1 MNKRQFIRGM
11 DNIDPALIQ
20 DFIIQKEQLQLKKAR
35 RKANLLRVGALAACL
50 CLMLT
55 ALFAIPLM
63 TGRDTPPEPPVVTP
77 SDTTSAPITSV
88 IDTPPPPVD
97 PNTPP
102 ATSFVQNNIQL
113 SGTTQSTVGSM
124 ETNTS
129 YDAYASSPGRFY
141 AGIVIEA
148 KVSEI
153 LPFVYSHPKSS
164 YNIYVVELEI
174 LDTVRGEGLPNKIYY
189 QYRGYD
195 EHLFEGH
202 DTFILSLTQIGIQNY
217 VLINKTTNSVEFFP
231 NMFETCGISDP
242 TYGSIIAF
250 TDGILDISFWKK
262 TFVNTTPY
270 EDYDDY
276 YPNKGSVEYI
286 GPNNYYPARVGYTV
300 EQTKEKLY
308 QSIQA
313 AQDDKY
319 TLYFKCNNV
328 TPYYLT
334 VDDIFISEQEKEFL
348 EYVSP
353 SAQSVFYYSLSS
365 YIHPVTINGLQY
377 ANISMTYVRLINGFT
392 ATQETINVSGR
403 ILPVGS
409 KRTIAMASDSQY
421 ITHTRFTEEE
431 LSRAPDI
438 GKVIASLDL
447 DALVPPHITP
457 DDTAQ
462 LAGCEAKGT
471 YKKVGDKIYGIVSVV
486 WLYTFDN
493 PNTYLMDDLY
503 YLYDSDGNA
512 SIVERDELQAIIG
525 HSSII
530 ENFKYEPFSISFDI

>member
-1 MNKRQFIRGM
+1 MNKHQFVRGM

-20 DFIIQKEQLQLKKAR
+20 DFIIQKEQLIQKRAKQRASIR
-35 RKANLLRVGALAACL
+35 RITAAAACL
-50 CLMLT
+50 CIVLT

-63 TGRDTPPEPPVVTP
+63 TGRDTPPDPPIVTP
-77 SDTTSAPITSV
+77 SDTTSDPIASV
-88 IDTPPPPVD
+88 IDTPPSAVD

-113 SGTTQSTVGSM
+113 SGTTQSTLGSM
-124 ETNTS
+124 ETSTQ
-129 YDAYASSPGRFY
+129 YDALVASPGTFY
-141 AGIVIEA
+141 TGIVVEA

-164 YNIYVVELEI
+164 HDIYVVELEI
-174 LDTVRGEGLPNKIYY
+174 LDTLRGEGLPNKIYY
-189 QYRGYD
+189 QYSGHD

-217 VLINKTTNSVEFFP
+217 VLINKTSNAVEFFP
-231 NMFETCGISDP
+231 NMFEPCGRYNP
-242 TYGSIIAF
+242 TYGSVIAF

-262 TFVNTTPY
+262 TFVNTTKY
-270 EDYDDY
+270 DEYDDY
-276 YPNKGSVEYI
+276 YPNKSSVE
-286 GPNNYYPARVGYTV
+286 NFTDSNHYPARLGYTL
-300 EQTKEKLY
+300 EQTKEAFQESL
-308 QSIQA
+308 QI
-313 AQDDKY
+313 AQNDKY
-319 TLYFKCNNV
+319 TYNFKLLNEI
-328 TPYYLT
+328 PYYLT
-334 VDDIFISEQEKEFL
+334 TEDIFISEQEKEFL

-353 SAQSVFYYSLSS
+353 SSQSVFYYSLST
-365 YIHPVTINGLQY
+365 YFHPITINGLQY

-392 ATQETINVSGR
+392 ASQETINVSGR

-409 KRTIAMASDSQY
+409 KRTIAMETDSQY
-421 ITHTRFTEEE
+421 ITHTHFTEEE

-447 DALVPPHITP
+447 SALVPPHITP
-457 DDTAQ
+457 DDTAK
-462 LAGCEAKGT
+462 LSGCEANGT

-486 WLYTFDN
+486 WLYTFDE
-493 PNTYLMDDLY
+493 PDTYLMDDLY

-530 ENFKYEPFSISFDI
+530 ENFKYEPFRISFDI

>member
-35 RKANLLRVGALAACL
+35 RKVNLLRVGALAACL

-55 ALFAIPLM
+55 ALFAIPFM
-63 TGRDTPPEPPVVTP
+63 PGRDTPPNPPIVTP
-77 SDTTSAPITSV
+77 SDTTSNPITSV
-88 IDTPPPPVD
+88 IDPPAPPVD

-124 ETNTS
+124 ETTPS

-141 AGIVIEA
+141 AGIVVEA

-231 NMFETCGISDP
+231 NMFETCGINDP
-242 TYGSIIAF
+242 TYGSVIAF

-270 EDYDDY
+270 EEYDNY
-276 YPNKGSVEYI
+276 YPNKTSVE
-286 GPNNYYPARVGYTV
+286 NFTDSNHYPARLGYTL
-300 EQTKEKLY
+300 EQTKEAFKESL
-308 QSIQA
+308 QI
-313 AQDDKY
+313 AQNDKY
-319 TLYFKCNNV
+319 TYYFKLYAIM
-328 TPYYLT
+328 THYLT
-334 VDDIFISEQEKEFL
+334 VDDIFVSEQEKEFL

-353 SAQSVFYYSLSS
+353 SSQSVFYYSLSTYS
-365 YIHPVTINGLQY
+365 HPLVINGVTY
-377 ANISMTYVRLINGFT
+377 DKIYMTYVRLINGFI
-392 ATQETINVSGR
+392 ASQETFNISGFVR
-403 ILPVGS
+403 PTSS
-409 KRTIAMASDSQY
+409 KRTIAMELDSQY
-421 ITHTRFTEEE
+421 ITHIRFTEEE
-431 LSRAPDI
+431 LSRTPDI

-447 DALVPPHITP
+447 DTLVPPHITP
-457 DDTAQ
+457 DDTAK
-462 LAGCEAKGT
+462 LSGCEANGT

-512 SIVERDELQAIIG
+512 SIVERDELRTIIG

-530 ENFKYEPFSISFDI
+530 EDFKYEPFMVSFDI

>member
-1 MNKRQFIRGM
+1 MNKRQFVRGM

-20 DFIIQKEQLQLKKAR
+20 DFIVQKEHLTQNRAKR
-35 RKANLLRVGALAACL
+35 RASIRRVITVAACL
-50 CLMLT
+50 CIVLT
-55 ALFAIPLM
+55 CLFAIPFM
-63 TGRDTPPEPPVVTP
+63 TGRNTQSNPPVVTP
-77 SDTTSAPITSV
+77 SDTTTDPNTSV

-102 ATSFVQNNIQL
+102 ATSFVKNNIQL
-113 SGTTQSTVGSM
+113 SGATQSTLGSM

-129 YDAYASSPGRFY
+129 HDAYAAGPGSFY
-141 AGIVIEA
+141 AGFVVEA
-148 KVSEI
+148 KVSKI

-164 YNIYVVELEI
+164 YDIYVVEFEI
-174 LDTVRGEGLPNKIYY
+174 LDAIRGENLPNKIYY

-195 EHLFEGH
+195 EHLFEEH

-217 VLINKTTNSVEFFP
+217 VLINKTSNTVEFFP
-231 NMFETCGISDP
+231 NMFETSGISDP
-242 TYGSIIAF
+242 TYGSVIAF

-270 EDYDDY
+270 EEYDDY
-276 YPNKGSVEYI
+276 YPNKGSVEDI
-286 GPNNYYPARVGYTV
+286 NPNNYYPTRLGYTV
-300 EQTKEKLY
+300 EQTKEKLH

-319 TLYFKCNNV
+319 TLYFKCHNV

-334 VDDIFISEQEKEFL
+334 VDDIFISEQEKDFL

-353 SAQSVFYYSLSS
+353 SSQSVFYYSLSS
-365 YIHPVTINGLQY
+365 YIHPIAINGLQY

-392 ATQETINVSGR
+392 ASQETINVSGR

-409 KRTIAMASDSQY
+409 KRTIALASDSQY
-421 ITHTRFTEEE
+421 ITHTHFTEEE

-447 DALVPPHITP
+447 SALVPPHITP
-457 DDTAQ
+457 DDTAK
-462 LAGCEAKGT
+462 LSGCEANGT
-471 YKKVGDKIYGIVSVV
+471 YKKVGNKIYGIVSVV
-486 WLYTFDN
+486 WLYTFDE

-512 SIVERDELQAIIG
+512 SIVERDELRSIIG